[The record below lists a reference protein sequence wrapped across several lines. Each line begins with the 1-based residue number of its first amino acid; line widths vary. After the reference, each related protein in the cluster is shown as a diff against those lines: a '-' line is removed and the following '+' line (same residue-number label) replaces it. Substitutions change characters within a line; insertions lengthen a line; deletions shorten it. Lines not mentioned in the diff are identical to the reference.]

1 MSKPRHADKDSAPT
15 SSGPKQIHHLSNYI
29 FLFLLAVFLIAVY
42 TFLLQKSYSTST
54 LEANVDQNITCS
66 DAIHKLVSNTF
77 TRDDFTDI
85 NTVDNM
91 SSERYQT
98 LQTTLNQIR
107 SLNSTRYLYTAKR
120 NSEGKLIY
128 LVDGPDLD
136 TSDFAYPGTYIE
148 DEMIPY
154 INSALSGKT
163 IYSQEIIDTTWGHIF
178 TACYPVKATDGS
190 NEIIGALCI
199 EMDMESAYT
208 FLSKSSRN
216 SLQIAIAAAIVA
228 LLLLV
233 CVYHILQNQRAKD
246 REQQMLLRKSA
257 AAAEAANKAKSA
269 FLFNMSHDI
278 RTPMNAIVGLTAIAG
293 ANIES
298 QDRVIECLSKIT
310 ESSRHLLGLINEVL
324 DMARIESGKMT
335 LAQEDFNLSELVD
348 NLITLTKPVLDEH
361 KHNFDIHINHIE
373 HEAVCGDS
381 LRIQQVFVNL
391 MSNAIKYT
399 PDGGNITFSIEEK
412 PNGFSELG
420 CYEFT
425 IEDNGI
431 GMSPEFQK
439 IMFDPFS
446 RADDHRTTRVQGT
459 GLGMAIS
466 RNIVNLMNGNIK
478 VESTLHKG
486 TKITVTIYLEL
497 QEKEKEQDRNLM
509 NLPVLVVDDDK
520 TCCESTVATLKEI
533 GITGEWVLSGREAV
547 ERCYAHHELK
557 NDYFA
562 VILDWKMP
570 DMDGIETARQIR
582 KRIGKEITIIVLTSY
597 EFSEIEEEAKAAGV
611 DAFIAKPLFRSRLTA
626 TLRQFTSGRKEKTA
640 RNYLDELS
648 EADYTGKR
656 ILLVEDNELNREIAV
671 EILQMTGAEVETAE
685 NGKIAVE
692 KVEASPKGLY
702 DLIFMDIQM
711 PVMNGYEATAAIRSL
726 PGEQGKLPIVAM
738 TANAFAE
745 DVQLAKNT
753 GMNGHIAKPLDMNKL
768 NDVLENWL

>member
-85 NTVDNM
+85 NTVDDM
-91 SSERYQT
+91 SSEQYQT

-128 LVDGPDLD
+128 LVDGLDLD

-278 RTPMNAIVGLTAIAG
+278 RTPMNAIIGYAELSRNHLHEPDKLSEYLS
-293 ANIES
+293 NIRTCG
-298 QDRVIECLSKIT
+298 QKMLSI
-310 ESSRHLLGLINEVL
+310 INNILEI
-324 DMARIESGKMT
+324 ARIENNQIVLEESICNIEESFDSCIVMFNT
-335 LAQEDFNLSELVD
+335 AVQEKHQTITVHKQVANPYVYIDSSHLSE
-348 NLITLTKPVLDEH
+348 IVL
-361 KHNFDIHINHIE
+361 NVI
-373 HEAVCGDS
+373 
-381 LRIQQVFVNL
+381 
-391 MSNAIKYT
+391 SNAIKYT
-399 PDGGNITFSIEEK
+399 GQNGKIDCCLTQKPHEDADWCYMEISIA
-412 PNGFSELG
+412 
-420 CYEFT
+420 
-425 IEDNGI
+425 DNGI
-431 GMSPEFQK
+431 GMSEEFQAH
-439 IMFDPFS
+439 IFESFS
-446 RADDHRTTRVQGT
+446 RERSSTISGIEGT
-459 GLGMAIS
+459 GLGMG
-466 RNIVNLMNGNIK
+466 IVKNLVDLMHGTIEIQSSPGK
-478 VESTLHKG
+478 GSTF
-486 TKITVTIYLEL
+486 TICIPC
-497 QEKEKEQDRNLM
+497 R
-509 NLPVLVVDDDK
+509 
-520 TCCESTVATLKEI
+520 
-533 GITGEWVLSGREAV
+533 
-547 ERCYAHHELK
+547 
-557 NDYFA
+557 
-562 VILDWKMP
+562 
-570 DMDGIETARQIR
+570 TAR
-582 KRIGKEITIIVLTSY
+582 K
-597 EFSEIEEEAKAAGV
+597 EEAEPRKSSS
-611 DAFIAKPLFRSRLTA
+611 DRPQK
-626 TLRQFTSGRKEKTA
+626 TLA
-640 RNYLDELS
+640 
-648 EADYTGKR
+648 GKR
-656 ILLVEDNELNREIAV
+656 ILLAEDNDLNAEIAIELLTEEGLLV
-671 EILQMTGAEVETAE
+671 DRVS
-685 NGKIAVE
+685 NGVACVE
-692 KVEASPKGLY
+692 KLEKAAPDFY
-702 DLIFMDIQM
+702 DLILMDIQM
-711 PVMNGYEATAAIRSL
+711 PVMNGYDATRKIRQLEDPFRSSI
-726 PGEQGKLPIVAM
+726 PIIAM

-745 DVQLAKNT
+745 DRQKALFV
-753 GMNGHIAKPLDMNKL
+753 GMNDHVAKPVDMNVL
-768 NDVLENWL
+768 IPVLEKHIRTKKEN

>member
-128 LVDGPDLD
+128 LVDGLDLD

-278 RTPMNAIVGLTAIAG
+278 RTPMNAIIGYAELSRNHLHEPDKLSEYLS
-293 ANIES
+293 NIRTCG
-298 QDRVIECLSKIT
+298 QKMLSIIDNIL
-310 ESSRHLLGLINEVL
+310 EI
-324 DMARIESGKMT
+324 ARIENNQIVLEESICNIEESFDSCIVMFNT
-335 LAQEDFNLSELVD
+335 AVQEKHQTITVHKQVANPYVYIDSSHLSE
-348 NLITLTKPVLDEH
+348 IVL
-361 KHNFDIHINHIE
+361 NVI
-373 HEAVCGDS
+373 
-381 LRIQQVFVNL
+381 
-391 MSNAIKYT
+391 SNAIKYT
-399 PDGGNITFSIEEK
+399 GQNGKIDCCLTQKPHEDADWCYMEISIA
-412 PNGFSELG
+412 
-420 CYEFT
+420 
-425 IEDNGI
+425 DNGI
-431 GMSPEFQK
+431 GMSEEFQAH
-439 IMFDPFS
+439 IFESFS
-446 RADDHRTTRVQGT
+446 RERSSTISGIEGT
-459 GLGMAIS
+459 GLGMG
-466 RNIVNLMNGNIK
+466 IVKNLVDLMHGTIEIQSSPGK
-478 VESTLHKG
+478 GSTF
-486 TKITVTIYLEL
+486 TICIPC
-497 QEKEKEQDRNLM
+497 R
-509 NLPVLVVDDDK
+509 
-520 TCCESTVATLKEI
+520 
-533 GITGEWVLSGREAV
+533 
-547 ERCYAHHELK
+547 
-557 NDYFA
+557 
-562 VILDWKMP
+562 
-570 DMDGIETARQIR
+570 TAR
-582 KRIGKEITIIVLTSY
+582 K
-597 EFSEIEEEAKAAGV
+597 EEAE
-611 DAFIAKPLFRSRLTA
+611 P
-626 TLRQFTSGRKEKTA
+626 RKSSSDRPQKTFA
-640 RNYLDELS
+640 
-648 EADYTGKR
+648 GKR
-656 ILLVEDNELNREIAV
+656 ILLAEDNDLNAEIAIELLSEEGLLV
-671 EILQMTGAEVETAE
+671 DRVS
-685 NGKIAVE
+685 NGVACVE
-692 KVEASPKGLY
+692 KLEKAAPDFY
-702 DLIFMDIQM
+702 DLILMDIQM
-711 PVMNGYEATAAIRSL
+711 PVMNGYDATRKIRQLEDPFRSSI
-726 PGEQGKLPIVAM
+726 PIIAM

-745 DVQLAKNT
+745 DRQKALFV
-753 GMNGHIAKPLDMNKL
+753 GMNDHVAKPVDMNVL
-768 NDVLENWL
+768 IPVLEKHIRTKKEN

>member
-128 LVDGPDLD
+128 LVDGLDLD

-278 RTPMNAIVGLTAIAG
+278 RTPMNAIIGYAELSRNHLHEPDKLSEYLS
-293 ANIES
+293 NIRTCG
-298 QDRVIECLSKIT
+298 QKMLSIIDNIL
-310 ESSRHLLGLINEVL
+310 EI
-324 DMARIESGKMT
+324 ARIENNQIVLEESICNIEESFDSCIVMFNT
-335 LAQEDFNLSELVD
+335 AVQEKHQTITVHKQVANPYVYIDSSHLSE
-348 NLITLTKPVLDEH
+348 IVL
-361 KHNFDIHINHIE
+361 NVI
-373 HEAVCGDS
+373 
-381 LRIQQVFVNL
+381 
-391 MSNAIKYT
+391 SNAIKYT
-399 PDGGNITFSIEEK
+399 GQNGKIDCCLTQKPHEDADWCYMEISIA
-412 PNGFSELG
+412 
-420 CYEFT
+420 
-425 IEDNGI
+425 DNGI
-431 GMSPEFQK
+431 GMSEEFQAH
-439 IMFDPFS
+439 IFESFS
-446 RADDHRTTRVQGT
+446 REHSSTISGIEGT
-459 GLGMAIS
+459 GLGMG
-466 RNIVNLMNGNIK
+466 IVKNLVDLMHGTIEIQSSPGK
-478 VESTLHKG
+478 GSTF
-486 TKITVTIYLEL
+486 TICIPC
-497 QEKEKEQDRNLM
+497 R
-509 NLPVLVVDDDK
+509 
-520 TCCESTVATLKEI
+520 TALKE
-533 GITGEWVLSGREAV
+533 EA
-547 ERCYAHHELK
+547 E
-557 NDYFA
+557 
-562 VILDWKMP
+562 P
-570 DMDGIETARQIR
+570 R
-582 KRIGKEITIIVLTSY
+582 KSSSDRPQK
-597 EFSEIEEEAKAAGV
+597 
-611 DAFIAKPLFRSRLTA
+611 
-626 TLRQFTSGRKEKTA
+626 TLA
-640 RNYLDELS
+640 
-648 EADYTGKR
+648 GKR
-656 ILLVEDNELNREIAV
+656 ILLAEDNDLNAEIAIELLSEEGLLV
-671 EILQMTGAEVETAE
+671 DRVS
-685 NGKIAVE
+685 NGVACVE
-692 KVEASPKGLY
+692 KLEKVAPDFY
-702 DLIFMDIQM
+702 DLILMDIQM
-711 PVMNGYEATAAIRSL
+711 PVMNGYDATRKIRQLEDPFRSSI
-726 PGEQGKLPIVAM
+726 PIIAM
-738 TANAFAE
+738 TVIAFA
-745 DVQLAKNT
+745 
-753 GMNGHIAKPLDMNKL
+753 
-768 NDVLENWL
+768 

>member
-1 MSKPRHADKDSAPT
+1 MSKPRHGDKDSAPT

-128 LVDGPDLD
+128 LVDGLDLD

-278 RTPMNAIVGLTAIAG
+278 RTPMNAIIGYAELSRNHLHEPDKLSEYLS
-293 ANIES
+293 NIRTCG
-298 QDRVIECLSKIT
+298 QKMLSIIDNIL
-310 ESSRHLLGLINEVL
+310 EI
-324 DMARIESGKMT
+324 ARIENNQIVLEESICNIEESFDSCIVMFNT
-335 LAQEDFNLSELVD
+335 AVQEKHQTITVHKQVANPYVYIDSSHLSE
-348 NLITLTKPVLDEH
+348 IVL
-361 KHNFDIHINHIE
+361 NVI
-373 HEAVCGDS
+373 
-381 LRIQQVFVNL
+381 
-391 MSNAIKYT
+391 SNAIKYT
-399 PDGGNITFSIEEK
+399 GQNGKIDCCLTQKPHKDADWCYMEISIA
-412 PNGFSELG
+412 
-420 CYEFT
+420 
-425 IEDNGI
+425 DNGI
-431 GMSPEFQK
+431 GISEEFQAH
-439 IMFDPFS
+439 IFESFS
-446 RADDHRTTRVQGT
+446 REHSSTISGIEGT
-459 GLGMAIS
+459 GLGMG
-466 RNIVNLMNGNIK
+466 IVKNLVDLMHGTIEIQSSPGK
-478 VESTLHKG
+478 GSTF
-486 TKITVTIYLEL
+486 TICI
-497 QEKEKEQDRNLM
+497 
-509 NLPVLVVDDDK
+509 P
-520 TCCESTVATLKEI
+520 CC
-533 GITGEWVLSGREAV
+533 
-547 ERCYAHHELK
+547 
-557 NDYFA
+557 
-562 VILDWKMP
+562 
-570 DMDGIETARQIR
+570 TAR
-582 KRIGKEITIIVLTSY
+582 K
-597 EFSEIEEEAKAAGV
+597 EEAEPRKSSS
-611 DAFIAKPLFRSRLTA
+611 DRPQK
-626 TLRQFTSGRKEKTA
+626 TLA
-640 RNYLDELS
+640 
-648 EADYTGKR
+648 GKR
-656 ILLVEDNELNREIAV
+656 ILLAEDNDLNAEIAIELLSEEGLLV
-671 EILQMTGAEVETAE
+671 DRVS
-685 NGKIAVE
+685 NGVACVE
-692 KVEASPKGLY
+692 KLEKAAPDFY
-702 DLIFMDIQM
+702 DLILMDIQM
-711 PVMNGYEATAAIRSL
+711 PVMNGYDATRKIRQLEDPFRSSI
-726 PGEQGKLPIVAM
+726 PIIAM

-745 DVQLAKNT
+745 DRQKALFV
-753 GMNGHIAKPLDMNKL
+753 GMNDHVAKPVDMNVL
-768 NDVLENWL
+768 IPVLEKHIRTKKEN

>member
-128 LVDGPDLD
+128 LVDGLDLD

-278 RTPMNAIVGLTAIAG
+278 RTPMNAIIGYAELSRNHLHEPDKLSEYLS
-293 ANIES
+293 NIRTCG
-298 QDRVIECLSKIT
+298 QKMLSIIDNIL
-310 ESSRHLLGLINEVL
+310 EI
-324 DMARIESGKMT
+324 ARIENNQIVLEDSICNIEDSFDSCIVMFNT
-335 LAQEDFNLSELVD
+335 AVQEKHQTITVHKQVANPYVYIDSSHLSE
-348 NLITLTKPVLDEH
+348 IVL
-361 KHNFDIHINHIE
+361 NVI
-373 HEAVCGDS
+373 
-381 LRIQQVFVNL
+381 
-391 MSNAIKYT
+391 SNAIKYT
-399 PDGGNITFSIEEK
+399 GQNGKIDCCLTQKPHEDADWCYMEISIA
-412 PNGFSELG
+412 
-420 CYEFT
+420 
-425 IEDNGI
+425 DNGI
-431 GMSPEFQK
+431 GMSEEFQAH
-439 IMFDPFS
+439 IFESFS
-446 RADDHRTTRVQGT
+446 REHSSTISGIEGT
-459 GLGMAIS
+459 GLGMG
-466 RNIVNLMNGNIK
+466 IVKNLVDLMHGTIEIQSSPGK
-478 VESTLHKG
+478 GSTF
-486 TKITVTIYLEL
+486 TICIPC
-497 QEKEKEQDRNLM
+497 R
-509 NLPVLVVDDDK
+509 
-520 TCCESTVATLKEI
+520 TALKE
-533 GITGEWVLSGREAV
+533 EA
-547 ERCYAHHELK
+547 E
-557 NDYFA
+557 
-562 VILDWKMP
+562 P
-570 DMDGIETARQIR
+570 R
-582 KRIGKEITIIVLTSY
+582 KSSSDRPQK
-597 EFSEIEEEAKAAGV
+597 
-611 DAFIAKPLFRSRLTA
+611 
-626 TLRQFTSGRKEKTA
+626 TLA
-640 RNYLDELS
+640 
-648 EADYTGKR
+648 GKR
-656 ILLVEDNELNREIAV
+656 ILLAEDNDLNAEIAIELLSEEGLLV
-671 EILQMTGAEVETAE
+671 DRVS
-685 NGKIAVE
+685 NGVACVE
-692 KVEASPKGLY
+692 KLEKVAPDFY
-702 DLIFMDIQM
+702 DLILMDIQM
-711 PVMNGYEATAAIRSL
+711 PVMNGYDATRKIRQLEDPFRSSI
-726 PGEQGKLPIVAM
+726 PIIAM

-745 DVQLAKNT
+745 DRQKALFV
-753 GMNGHIAKPLDMNKL
+753 GMNDHVAKPVDMNVL
-768 NDVLENWL
+768 IPVLEKHIRTKKEN

>member
-85 NTVDNM
+85 NTVDDM
-91 SSERYQT
+91 SSEQYQT

-128 LVDGPDLD
+128 LVDGLDLD

-163 IYSQEIIDTTWGHIF
+163 IYSQETIDTTWGHIF

-278 RTPMNAIVGLTAIAG
+278 RTPMNAIIGYAELSRNHLHEPDKLSEYLSDIRTCGQKMLSIID
-293 ANIES
+293 NILE
-298 QDRVIECLSKIT
+298 I
-310 ESSRHLLGLINEVL
+310 
-324 DMARIESGKMT
+324 ARIENNQIVLEESICNIEESFDSCIVMFNT
-335 LAQEDFNLSELVD
+335 AVQEKHQTITVHKQVANPYVYIDSSHLSE
-348 NLITLTKPVLDEH
+348 IVL
-361 KHNFDIHINHIE
+361 NVI
-373 HEAVCGDS
+373 
-381 LRIQQVFVNL
+381 
-391 MSNAIKYT
+391 SNAIKYT
-399 PDGGNITFSIEEK
+399 GQNGKIDCCLTQKPHEDADWCYMEISIA
-412 PNGFSELG
+412 
-420 CYEFT
+420 
-425 IEDNGI
+425 DNGI
-431 GMSPEFQK
+431 GMSEEFQAH
-439 IMFDPFS
+439 IFESFS
-446 RADDHRTTRVQGT
+446 REHSSTISGIEGT
-459 GLGMAIS
+459 GLGMG
-466 RNIVNLMNGNIK
+466 IVKNLVDLMHGMIEIQSSPGK
-478 VESTLHKG
+478 GSTF
-486 TKITVTIYLEL
+486 TICIPC
-497 QEKEKEQDRNLM
+497 R
-509 NLPVLVVDDDK
+509 
-520 TCCESTVATLKEI
+520 
-533 GITGEWVLSGREAV
+533 
-547 ERCYAHHELK
+547 
-557 NDYFA
+557 
-562 VILDWKMP
+562 
-570 DMDGIETARQIR
+570 TAR
-582 KRIGKEITIIVLTSY
+582 K
-597 EFSEIEEEAKAAGV
+597 EEAEPRKSSS
-611 DAFIAKPLFRSRLTA
+611 DRPQK
-626 TLRQFTSGRKEKTA
+626 TLA
-640 RNYLDELS
+640 
-648 EADYTGKR
+648 GKR
-656 ILLVEDNELNREIAV
+656 ILLAEDNDLNAEIAIELLSEEGLLV
-671 EILQMTGAEVETAE
+671 DRVS
-685 NGKIAVE
+685 NGVACVE
-692 KVEASPKGLY
+692 KLEKAAPDFY
-702 DLIFMDIQM
+702 DLILMDIQM
-711 PVMNGYEATAAIRSL
+711 PVMNGYDATRKIRQLEDPFRSSI
-726 PGEQGKLPIVAM
+726 PIIAM

-745 DVQLAKNT
+745 DRQKALFV
-753 GMNGHIAKPLDMNKL
+753 GMNDHVAKPVDMNVL
-768 NDVLENWL
+768 IPVLEKHIRTKKEN

>member
-29 FLFLLAVFLIAVY
+29 FLFLLTVFLIAVY

-128 LVDGPDLD
+128 LVDGLDLD

-278 RTPMNAIVGLTAIAG
+278 RTPMNAIIGYAELSRNHLHEPDKLSEYLS
-293 ANIES
+293 NIRTCG
-298 QDRVIECLSKIT
+298 QKMLSI
-310 ESSRHLLGLINEVL
+310 INNILEI
-324 DMARIESGKMT
+324 ARIENNQIVLEESICNIEESFDSCIVMFNT
-335 LAQEDFNLSELVD
+335 AVQEKHQTITVHKQVANPYVYIDSSHLSE
-348 NLITLTKPVLDEH
+348 IVL
-361 KHNFDIHINHIE
+361 NVI
-373 HEAVCGDS
+373 
-381 LRIQQVFVNL
+381 
-391 MSNAIKYT
+391 SNAIKYT
-399 PDGGNITFSIEEK
+399 GQNGKIDCCLTQKPHEDADWCYMEISIA
-412 PNGFSELG
+412 
-420 CYEFT
+420 
-425 IEDNGI
+425 DNGI
-431 GMSPEFQK
+431 GMSEEFQAH
-439 IMFDPFS
+439 IFESFS
-446 RADDHRTTRVQGT
+446 REHSSTISGIEGT
-459 GLGMAIS
+459 GLGMG
-466 RNIVNLMNGNIK
+466 IVKNLVDLMHGMIEIQSSPGK
-478 VESTLHKG
+478 GSTF
-486 TKITVTIYLEL
+486 TICIPC
-497 QEKEKEQDRNLM
+497 R
-509 NLPVLVVDDDK
+509 
-520 TCCESTVATLKEI
+520 TALKE
-533 GITGEWVLSGREAV
+533 EA
-547 ERCYAHHELK
+547 E
-557 NDYFA
+557 
-562 VILDWKMP
+562 P
-570 DMDGIETARQIR
+570 R
-582 KRIGKEITIIVLTSY
+582 KSSSDRPQK
-597 EFSEIEEEAKAAGV
+597 
-611 DAFIAKPLFRSRLTA
+611 
-626 TLRQFTSGRKEKTA
+626 TLA
-640 RNYLDELS
+640 
-648 EADYTGKR
+648 GKR
-656 ILLVEDNELNREIAV
+656 ILLAEDNDLNAEIAIELLSEEGLLV
-671 EILQMTGAEVETAE
+671 DRVS
-685 NGKIAVE
+685 NGVACVE
-692 KVEASPKGLY
+692 KLEKAAPDFY
-702 DLIFMDIQM
+702 DLILMDIQM
-711 PVMNGYEATAAIRSL
+711 PVMNGYDATRKIRQLEDPFRSSI
-726 PGEQGKLPIVAM
+726 PIIAM

-745 DVQLAKNT
+745 DRQKALFV
-753 GMNGHIAKPLDMNKL
+753 GMNDHVAKPVDMNVL
-768 NDVLENWL
+768 IPVLEKHIRTKKEN

>member
-1 MSKPRHADKDSAPT
+1 MSKLKHADKDSAPT

-85 NTVDNM
+85 NTVDDM

-128 LVDGPDLD
+128 LVDGLDLD

-278 RTPMNAIVGLTAIAG
+278 RTPMNAIIGYAELSRNHLHEPDKLSEYLS
-293 ANIES
+293 NIRTCG
-298 QDRVIECLSKIT
+298 QKMLSI
-310 ESSRHLLGLINEVL
+310 INNILEI
-324 DMARIESGKMT
+324 ARIENNQIVLEESICNIEESFDSCIVMFNT
-335 LAQEDFNLSELVD
+335 AVQEKHQTITVHKQVANPYVYIDSSHLSE
-348 NLITLTKPVLDEH
+348 IVL
-361 KHNFDIHINHIE
+361 NVI
-373 HEAVCGDS
+373 
-381 LRIQQVFVNL
+381 
-391 MSNAIKYT
+391 SNAIKYT
-399 PDGGNITFSIEEK
+399 GQNGKIDCCLTQKPHEDADWCYMKISIA
-412 PNGFSELG
+412 
-420 CYEFT
+420 
-425 IEDNGI
+425 DNGI
-431 GMSPEFQK
+431 GMSEEFQTH
-439 IMFDPFS
+439 IFESFS
-446 RADDHRTTRVQGT
+446 REHSSTISGIEGT
-459 GLGMAIS
+459 GLGMG
-466 RNIVNLMNGNIK
+466 IVKNLVDLMHGTIEIQSSPGK
-478 VESTLHKG
+478 GSTF
-486 TKITVTIYLEL
+486 TICIPC
-497 QEKEKEQDRNLM
+497 R
-509 NLPVLVVDDDK
+509 
-520 TCCESTVATLKEI
+520 
-533 GITGEWVLSGREAV
+533 
-547 ERCYAHHELK
+547 
-557 NDYFA
+557 
-562 VILDWKMP
+562 
-570 DMDGIETARQIR
+570 TAR
-582 KRIGKEITIIVLTSY
+582 K
-597 EFSEIEEEAKAAGV
+597 EEAEPRKSSS
-611 DAFIAKPLFRSRLTA
+611 DRPQK
-626 TLRQFTSGRKEKTA
+626 TLA
-640 RNYLDELS
+640 
-648 EADYTGKR
+648 GKR
-656 ILLVEDNELNREIAV
+656 ILLAEDNDLNAEIAIELLSEEGLLV
-671 EILQMTGAEVETAE
+671 DRVS
-685 NGKIAVE
+685 NGVACVE
-692 KVEASPKGLY
+692 KLEKAAPDFY
-702 DLIFMDIQM
+702 DLILMDIQM
-711 PVMNGYEATAAIRSL
+711 PVMNGYDATRKIRQLDDPFRSSI
-726 PGEQGKLPIVAM
+726 PIIAM

-745 DVQLAKNT
+745 DRQKALFV
-753 GMNGHIAKPLDMNKL
+753 GMNDHVAKPVDMNVL
-768 NDVLENWL
+768 IPVLEKHIRTKKEN

>member
-85 NTVDNM
+85 NTVDDM

-128 LVDGPDLD
+128 LVDGLDLD

-216 SLQIAIAAAIVA
+216 SLQIAIAAAIIA

-278 RTPMNAIVGLTAIAG
+278 RTPMNAIIGYAELSRNHLHEPDKLSEYLS
-293 ANIES
+293 NIRTCG
-298 QDRVIECLSKIT
+298 QKMLSIIDNIL
-310 ESSRHLLGLINEVL
+310 EI
-324 DMARIESGKMT
+324 ARIENNQIVLEESICNIEESFDSCIVMFNT
-335 LAQEDFNLSELVD
+335 AVQEKHQTITVHKQVANPYVYIDSSHLSE
-348 NLITLTKPVLDEH
+348 IVL
-361 KHNFDIHINHIE
+361 NVI
-373 HEAVCGDS
+373 
-381 LRIQQVFVNL
+381 
-391 MSNAIKYT
+391 SNAIKYT
-399 PDGGNITFSIEEK
+399 GQNGKIDCCLTQKPHEDADWCYMEISIA
-412 PNGFSELG
+412 
-420 CYEFT
+420 
-425 IEDNGI
+425 DNGI
-431 GMSPEFQK
+431 GMSEEFQAH
-439 IMFDPFS
+439 IFESFS
-446 RADDHRTTRVQGT
+446 REHSSTISGIEGT
-459 GLGMAIS
+459 GLGMG
-466 RNIVNLMNGNIK
+466 IVKNLVDLMHGTIEIQSSPGK
-478 VESTLHKG
+478 GSTF
-486 TKITVTIYLEL
+486 TICIPC
-497 QEKEKEQDRNLM
+497 R
-509 NLPVLVVDDDK
+509 
-520 TCCESTVATLKEI
+520 TALKE
-533 GITGEWVLSGREAV
+533 EA
-547 ERCYAHHELK
+547 E
-557 NDYFA
+557 
-562 VILDWKMP
+562 P
-570 DMDGIETARQIR
+570 R
-582 KRIGKEITIIVLTSY
+582 KSSSDRPQK
-597 EFSEIEEEAKAAGV
+597 
-611 DAFIAKPLFRSRLTA
+611 
-626 TLRQFTSGRKEKTA
+626 TLA
-640 RNYLDELS
+640 
-648 EADYTGKR
+648 GKR
-656 ILLVEDNELNREIAV
+656 ILLAEDNDLNAEIAIELLSEEGLLV
-671 EILQMTGAEVETAE
+671 DRVS
-685 NGKIAVE
+685 NGVACVE
-692 KVEASPKGLY
+692 KLEKVAPDFY
-702 DLIFMDIQM
+702 DLILMDIQM
-711 PVMNGYEATAAIRSL
+711 PVMNGYDATRKIRQLEDPFRSSI
-726 PGEQGKLPIVAM
+726 PIIAM

-745 DVQLAKNT
+745 DRQKALFV
-753 GMNGHIAKPLDMNKL
+753 GMNDHVAKPVDMNVL
-768 NDVLENWL
+768 IPVLEKHIRTKKEN

>member
-128 LVDGPDLD
+128 LVDGLDLD

-269 FLFNMSHDI
+269 FLFNMSHNI
-278 RTPMNAIVGLTAIAG
+278 RTPMNAIIGYAELSRNHLHEPDKLSEYLS
-293 ANIES
+293 NIRTCG
-298 QDRVIECLSKIT
+298 QKMLSIIDNIL
-310 ESSRHLLGLINEVL
+310 EI
-324 DMARIESGKMT
+324 ARIENNQIVLEESICNIEESFNSCIVMFNT
-335 LAQEDFNLSELVD
+335 AVQEKHQTITVHKQVANPYVYIDSSHLSE
-348 NLITLTKPVLDEH
+348 IVL
-361 KHNFDIHINHIE
+361 NVI
-373 HEAVCGDS
+373 
-381 LRIQQVFVNL
+381 
-391 MSNAIKYT
+391 SNAIKYT
-399 PDGGNITFSIEEK
+399 GQNGKIDCCLTQKPHEDADWCYMEISIA
-412 PNGFSELG
+412 
-420 CYEFT
+420 
-425 IEDNGI
+425 DNGI
-431 GMSPEFQK
+431 GMSEEFQAH
-439 IMFDPFS
+439 IFESFS
-446 RADDHRTTRVQGT
+446 REHSSTISGIEGT
-459 GLGMAIS
+459 GLGMG
-466 RNIVNLMNGNIK
+466 IVKNLVDLMHGMIEIQSSPGK
-478 VESTLHKG
+478 GSTF
-486 TKITVTIYLEL
+486 TICIPC
-497 QEKEKEQDRNLM
+497 R
-509 NLPVLVVDDDK
+509 
-520 TCCESTVATLKEI
+520 
-533 GITGEWVLSGREAV
+533 
-547 ERCYAHHELK
+547 
-557 NDYFA
+557 
-562 VILDWKMP
+562 
-570 DMDGIETARQIR
+570 TAR
-582 KRIGKEITIIVLTSY
+582 K
-597 EFSEIEEEAKAAGV
+597 EEAEPRKSSS
-611 DAFIAKPLFRSRLTA
+611 DRPQK
-626 TLRQFTSGRKEKTA
+626 TLA
-640 RNYLDELS
+640 
-648 EADYTGKR
+648 GKR
-656 ILLVEDNELNREIAV
+656 ILLAEDNDLNAEIAIELLSEEGLLV
-671 EILQMTGAEVETAE
+671 DRVS
-685 NGKIAVE
+685 NGVACVE
-692 KVEASPKGLY
+692 KLENAAPDFY
-702 DLIFMDIQM
+702 DLILMDIQM
-711 PVMNGYEATAAIRSL
+711 PVMNGYDATRKIRQLEDPFRSSI
-726 PGEQGKLPIVAM
+726 PIIAM

-745 DVQLAKNT
+745 DRQKALFV
-753 GMNGHIAKPLDMNKL
+753 GMNDHVAKPVDMNVL
-768 NDVLENWL
+768 IPVLEKHIRTKKEN

>member
-128 LVDGPDLD
+128 LVDGLDLD

-278 RTPMNAIVGLTAIAG
+278 RTPMNAIIGYAELSRNHLHEPDKLSEYLSDIRTCGQKMLSIID
-293 ANIES
+293 NILE
-298 QDRVIECLSKIT
+298 I
-310 ESSRHLLGLINEVL
+310 
-324 DMARIESGKMT
+324 ARIENNQIVLEESICNIEESFDSCIVMFNT
-335 LAQEDFNLSELVD
+335 AVQEKHQTITVHKQVANPYVYIDSSHLSE
-348 NLITLTKPVLDEH
+348 IVL
-361 KHNFDIHINHIE
+361 NVI
-373 HEAVCGDS
+373 
-381 LRIQQVFVNL
+381 
-391 MSNAIKYT
+391 SNAIKYT
-399 PDGGNITFSIEEK
+399 GQNGKIDCCLTQKPHEDADWCYMEISIA
-412 PNGFSELG
+412 
-420 CYEFT
+420 
-425 IEDNGI
+425 DNGI
-431 GMSPEFQK
+431 GMSEEFQAH
-439 IMFDPFS
+439 IFESFS
-446 RADDHRTTRVQGT
+446 REHSSTISGIEGT
-459 GLGMAIS
+459 GLGMG
-466 RNIVNLMNGNIK
+466 IVKNLVDLMHGMIEIQSSPGK
-478 VESTLHKG
+478 GSTF
-486 TKITVTIYLEL
+486 TICIPC
-497 QEKEKEQDRNLM
+497 R
-509 NLPVLVVDDDK
+509 
-520 TCCESTVATLKEI
+520 
-533 GITGEWVLSGREAV
+533 
-547 ERCYAHHELK
+547 
-557 NDYFA
+557 
-562 VILDWKMP
+562 
-570 DMDGIETARQIR
+570 TAR
-582 KRIGKEITIIVLTSY
+582 K
-597 EFSEIEEEAKAAGV
+597 EEAEPRKSSS
-611 DAFIAKPLFRSRLTA
+611 DHPQK
-626 TLRQFTSGRKEKTA
+626 TLA
-640 RNYLDELS
+640 
-648 EADYTGKR
+648 GKR
-656 ILLVEDNELNREIAV
+656 ILLGEDNDLNAEIAIELLSEEGLLV
-671 EILQMTGAEVETAE
+671 DRVS
-685 NGKIAVE
+685 NGVACVE
-692 KVEASPKGLY
+692 KLEKAAPDFY
-702 DLIFMDIQM
+702 DLILMDIQM
-711 PVMNGYEATAAIRSL
+711 PVMNGYDATRKIRQLEDPFRSSI
-726 PGEQGKLPIVAM
+726 PIIAM

-745 DVQLAKNT
+745 DRQKALFV
-753 GMNGHIAKPLDMNKL
+753 GMNDHVAKPVDMNVL
-768 NDVLENWL
+768 IPVLEKHIRTKKEN

>member
-128 LVDGPDLD
+128 LVDGLDLD

-216 SLQIAIAAAIVA
+216 SLQIASAAAIVA

-278 RTPMNAIVGLTAIAG
+278 RTPMNAIIGYAELSRNHLHEPDKLSEYLS
-293 ANIES
+293 NIRTCG
-298 QDRVIECLSKIT
+298 QKMLSIIDNIL
-310 ESSRHLLGLINEVL
+310 EI
-324 DMARIESGKMT
+324 ARIENNQIVLEESICNIEESFDSCIVMFNT
-335 LAQEDFNLSELVD
+335 AVQEKHQTITVHKQVANPYVYIDSSHLSE
-348 NLITLTKPVLDEH
+348 IVL
-361 KHNFDIHINHIE
+361 NVI
-373 HEAVCGDS
+373 
-381 LRIQQVFVNL
+381 
-391 MSNAIKYT
+391 SNAIKYT
-399 PDGGNITFSIEEK
+399 GQNGKIDCCLTQKPHEDADWCYMEISIA
-412 PNGFSELG
+412 
-420 CYEFT
+420 
-425 IEDNGI
+425 DNGI
-431 GMSPEFQK
+431 GMSEEFQAH
-439 IMFDPFS
+439 IFESFS
-446 RADDHRTTRVQGT
+446 REHSSTISGIEGT
-459 GLGMAIS
+459 GLGMG
-466 RNIVNLMNGNIK
+466 IVKNLVDLMHGTIEIQSSPGK
-478 VESTLHKG
+478 GSTF
-486 TKITVTIYLEL
+486 TICIPC
-497 QEKEKEQDRNLM
+497 R
-509 NLPVLVVDDDK
+509 
-520 TCCESTVATLKEI
+520 TALKE
-533 GITGEWVLSGREAV
+533 EA
-547 ERCYAHHELK
+547 E
-557 NDYFA
+557 
-562 VILDWKMP
+562 P
-570 DMDGIETARQIR
+570 R
-582 KRIGKEITIIVLTSY
+582 KSSSDRPQK
-597 EFSEIEEEAKAAGV
+597 
-611 DAFIAKPLFRSRLTA
+611 
-626 TLRQFTSGRKEKTA
+626 TLA
-640 RNYLDELS
+640 
-648 EADYTGKR
+648 GKR
-656 ILLVEDNELNREIAV
+656 ILLAEDNDLNAEIAIELLSEEGLLV
-671 EILQMTGAEVETAE
+671 DRVS
-685 NGKIAVE
+685 NGVACVE
-692 KVEASPKGLY
+692 KLEKVAPDFY
-702 DLIFMDIQM
+702 DLILMDIQM
-711 PVMNGYEATAAIRSL
+711 PVMNGYDATRKIRQLEDPFRSSI
-726 PGEQGKLPIVAM
+726 PIIAM

-745 DVQLAKNT
+745 DRQKALFV
-753 GMNGHIAKPLDMNKL
+753 GMNDHVAKPVDMNVL
-768 NDVLENWL
+768 IPVLEKHIRTKKEN

>member
-29 FLFLLAVFLIAVY
+29 FLFLLTVFLIAVY

-128 LVDGPDLD
+128 LVDGLDLD

-278 RTPMNAIVGLTAIAG
+278 RTPMNAIIGYAELSRNHLHEPDKLSEYLSDIRTCGQKMLSIID
-293 ANIES
+293 NILE
-298 QDRVIECLSKIT
+298 I
-310 ESSRHLLGLINEVL
+310 
-324 DMARIESGKMT
+324 ARIENNQIVLEESICNIEESFDSCIVMFNT
-335 LAQEDFNLSELVD
+335 AVQEKHQTITVHKQVANPYVYIDSSHLSE
-348 NLITLTKPVLDEH
+348 IVL
-361 KHNFDIHINHIE
+361 NVI
-373 HEAVCGDS
+373 
-381 LRIQQVFVNL
+381 
-391 MSNAIKYT
+391 SNAIKYT
-399 PDGGNITFSIEEK
+399 GQNGKIDCCLTQKPHEDADWCYMEISIA
-412 PNGFSELG
+412 
-420 CYEFT
+420 
-425 IEDNGI
+425 DNGI
-431 GMSPEFQK
+431 GMSEEFQAH
-439 IMFDPFS
+439 IFESFS
-446 RADDHRTTRVQGT
+446 REHSSTISGIEGT
-459 GLGMAIS
+459 GLGMG
-466 RNIVNLMNGNIK
+466 IVKNLVDLMHGMIEIQSSPGK
-478 VESTLHKG
+478 GSTF
-486 TKITVTIYLEL
+486 TICIPC
-497 QEKEKEQDRNLM
+497 R
-509 NLPVLVVDDDK
+509 
-520 TCCESTVATLKEI
+520 
-533 GITGEWVLSGREAV
+533 
-547 ERCYAHHELK
+547 
-557 NDYFA
+557 
-562 VILDWKMP
+562 
-570 DMDGIETARQIR
+570 TAR
-582 KRIGKEITIIVLTSY
+582 K
-597 EFSEIEEEAKAAGV
+597 EEAEPRKSSS
-611 DAFIAKPLFRSRLTA
+611 DRPQK
-626 TLRQFTSGRKEKTA
+626 TLA
-640 RNYLDELS
+640 
-648 EADYTGKR
+648 GKR
-656 ILLVEDNELNREIAV
+656 ILLAEDNDLNAEIAIELLSEEGLLV
-671 EILQMTGAEVETAE
+671 DRVS
-685 NGKIAVE
+685 NGVACVE
-692 KVEASPKGLY
+692 KLEKAAPDFY
-702 DLIFMDIQM
+702 DLILMDIQM
-711 PVMNGYEATAAIRSL
+711 PVMNGYDATRKIRQLEDPFRSSI
-726 PGEQGKLPIVAM
+726 PIIAM

-745 DVQLAKNT
+745 DRQKALFV
-753 GMNGHIAKPLDMNKL
+753 GMNDHVAKPVDMNVL
-768 NDVLENWL
+768 IPVLEKHIRTKKEN

>member
-54 LEANVDQNITCS
+54 LKANVDQNITCS

-128 LVDGPDLD
+128 LVDGLDLD

-278 RTPMNAIVGLTAIAG
+278 RTPMNAIIGYAELSRNHLHEPDKLSEYLS
-293 ANIES
+293 NIRTCG
-298 QDRVIECLSKIT
+298 QKMLSIIDNIL
-310 ESSRHLLGLINEVL
+310 EI
-324 DMARIESGKMT
+324 ARIENNQIVLEESICNIEESFDSCIVMFNT
-335 LAQEDFNLSELVD
+335 AVQEKHQTITVHKQVANPYVYIDSSHLSE
-348 NLITLTKPVLDEH
+348 IVL
-361 KHNFDIHINHIE
+361 NVI
-373 HEAVCGDS
+373 
-381 LRIQQVFVNL
+381 
-391 MSNAIKYT
+391 SNAIKYT
-399 PDGGNITFSIEEK
+399 GQNGKIDCCLTQKPHEDADWCYMEISIA
-412 PNGFSELG
+412 
-420 CYEFT
+420 
-425 IEDNGI
+425 DNGI
-431 GMSPEFQK
+431 GMSEEFQAH
-439 IMFDPFS
+439 IFESFS
-446 RADDHRTTRVQGT
+446 REHSSTISGIEGT
-459 GLGMAIS
+459 GLGMG
-466 RNIVNLMNGNIK
+466 IVKNLVDLMHGTIEIQSSPGK
-478 VESTLHKG
+478 GSTF
-486 TKITVTIYLEL
+486 TICIPC
-497 QEKEKEQDRNLM
+497 R
-509 NLPVLVVDDDK
+509 
-520 TCCESTVATLKEI
+520 TALKE
-533 GITGEWVLSGREAV
+533 EA
-547 ERCYAHHELK
+547 E
-557 NDYFA
+557 
-562 VILDWKMP
+562 P
-570 DMDGIETARQIR
+570 R
-582 KRIGKEITIIVLTSY
+582 KSSSDRPQK
-597 EFSEIEEEAKAAGV
+597 
-611 DAFIAKPLFRSRLTA
+611 
-626 TLRQFTSGRKEKTA
+626 TLA
-640 RNYLDELS
+640 
-648 EADYTGKR
+648 GKR
-656 ILLVEDNELNREIAV
+656 ILLAEDNDLNAEIAIELLSEEGLLV
-671 EILQMTGAEVETAE
+671 DRVS
-685 NGKIAVE
+685 NGVACVE
-692 KVEASPKGLY
+692 KLEKVAPDFY
-702 DLIFMDIQM
+702 DLILMDIQM
-711 PVMNGYEATAAIRSL
+711 PVMNGYDATRKIRQLEDPFRSSI
-726 PGEQGKLPIVAM
+726 PIIAM

-745 DVQLAKNT
+745 DRQKALFV
-753 GMNGHIAKPLDMNKL
+753 GMNDHVAKPVDMNVL
-768 NDVLENWL
+768 IPVLEKHIRTKKEN

>member
-1 MSKPRHADKDSAPT
+1 MSKPKHADKDSAPT

-85 NTVDNM
+85 NTVDDM

-128 LVDGPDLD
+128 LVDGLDLD

-278 RTPMNAIVGLTAIAG
+278 RTPMNAIIGYAELSRNHLHEPDKLSEYLS
-293 ANIES
+293 NIRTCG
-298 QDRVIECLSKIT
+298 QKMLSIIDNIL
-310 ESSRHLLGLINEVL
+310 EI
-324 DMARIESGKMT
+324 ARIENNQIVLEESICNIEESFDSCIVMFNT
-335 LAQEDFNLSELVD
+335 AVQEKHQTITVHKQVANPYVYIDSSHLSE
-348 NLITLTKPVLDEH
+348 IVL
-361 KHNFDIHINHIE
+361 NVI
-373 HEAVCGDS
+373 
-381 LRIQQVFVNL
+381 
-391 MSNAIKYT
+391 SNAIKYT
-399 PDGGNITFSIEEK
+399 GQNGKIDCCLTQKPHEDADWCYMKISIA
-412 PNGFSELG
+412 
-420 CYEFT
+420 
-425 IEDNGI
+425 DNGI
-431 GMSPEFQK
+431 GMSEEFQTH
-439 IMFDPFS
+439 IFESFS
-446 RADDHRTTRVQGT
+446 REHSSTISGIEGT
-459 GLGMAIS
+459 GLGMG
-466 RNIVNLMNGNIK
+466 IVKNLVDLMHGTIEIQSSPGK
-478 VESTLHKG
+478 GSTF
-486 TKITVTIYLEL
+486 TICIPC
-497 QEKEKEQDRNLM
+497 R
-509 NLPVLVVDDDK
+509 
-520 TCCESTVATLKEI
+520 
-533 GITGEWVLSGREAV
+533 
-547 ERCYAHHELK
+547 
-557 NDYFA
+557 
-562 VILDWKMP
+562 
-570 DMDGIETARQIR
+570 TAR
-582 KRIGKEITIIVLTSY
+582 K
-597 EFSEIEEEAKAAGV
+597 EEAEPRKSSS
-611 DAFIAKPLFRSRLTA
+611 DRPQK
-626 TLRQFTSGRKEKTA
+626 TLA
-640 RNYLDELS
+640 
-648 EADYTGKR
+648 GKR
-656 ILLVEDNELNREIAV
+656 ILLAEDNDLNAEIAIELLSEEGLLV
-671 EILQMTGAEVETAE
+671 DRVS
-685 NGKIAVE
+685 NGVACVE
-692 KVEASPKGLY
+692 KLEKAAPDFY
-702 DLIFMDIQM
+702 DLILMDIQM
-711 PVMNGYEATAAIRSL
+711 PVMNGYDATRKIRQLEDPFRSSI
-726 PGEQGKLPIVAM
+726 PIIAM

-745 DVQLAKNT
+745 DRQKALFV
-753 GMNGHIAKPLDMNKL
+753 GMNDHVAKPVDMNVL
-768 NDVLENWL
+768 IPVLEKHIRTKKEN

>member
-42 TFLLQKSYSTST
+42 TFLLQKSYSTIT

-128 LVDGPDLD
+128 LVDDLDLD

-278 RTPMNAIVGLTAIAG
+278 RTPMNAIIGYAELSRNHLHEPDKLSEYLSDIRTCGQKMLSIID
-293 ANIES
+293 NILE
-298 QDRVIECLSKIT
+298 I
-310 ESSRHLLGLINEVL
+310 
-324 DMARIESGKMT
+324 ARIENNQIVLEESICNIEESFDSCIVMFNT
-335 LAQEDFNLSELVD
+335 AVQEKHQTITVHKQVANPYVYIDSSHLSE
-348 NLITLTKPVLDEH
+348 IVL
-361 KHNFDIHINHIE
+361 NVI
-373 HEAVCGDS
+373 
-381 LRIQQVFVNL
+381 
-391 MSNAIKYT
+391 SNAIKYT
-399 PDGGNITFSIEEK
+399 GQNGKIDCCLTQKPHEDADWCYMEISIA
-412 PNGFSELG
+412 
-420 CYEFT
+420 
-425 IEDNGI
+425 DNGI
-431 GMSPEFQK
+431 GMSEEFQAH
-439 IMFDPFS
+439 IFESFS
-446 RADDHRTTRVQGT
+446 REHSSTISGIEGT
-459 GLGMAIS
+459 GLGMG
-466 RNIVNLMNGNIK
+466 IVKNLVDLMHGMIEIQSSPGK
-478 VESTLHKG
+478 GSTF
-486 TKITVTIYLEL
+486 TICIPC
-497 QEKEKEQDRNLM
+497 R
-509 NLPVLVVDDDK
+509 
-520 TCCESTVATLKEI
+520 TALKE
-533 GITGEWVLSGREAV
+533 EA
-547 ERCYAHHELK
+547 E
-557 NDYFA
+557 
-562 VILDWKMP
+562 P
-570 DMDGIETARQIR
+570 R
-582 KRIGKEITIIVLTSY
+582 KSSSDRPQK
-597 EFSEIEEEAKAAGV
+597 
-611 DAFIAKPLFRSRLTA
+611 
-626 TLRQFTSGRKEKTA
+626 TLA
-640 RNYLDELS
+640 
-648 EADYTGKR
+648 GKR
-656 ILLVEDNELNREIAV
+656 ILLAEDNDLNAEIAIELLSEEGLLV
-671 EILQMTGAEVETAE
+671 DRVS
-685 NGKIAVE
+685 NGVACVE
-692 KVEASPKGLY
+692 KLEKVAPDFY
-702 DLIFMDIQM
+702 DLILMDIQM
-711 PVMNGYEATAAIRSL
+711 PVMNGYDATRKIRQLEDPFRSSI
-726 PGEQGKLPIVAM
+726 PIIAM

-745 DVQLAKNT
+745 DRQKALFV
-753 GMNGHIAKPLDMNKL
+753 GMNDHVAKPVDMNVL
-768 NDVLENWL
+768 IPVLEKHIRTKKEN

>member
-128 LVDGPDLD
+128 LVDGLDLD

-278 RTPMNAIVGLTAIAG
+278 RTPMNAIIGYAELSRNHLHEPDKLSEYLSDIRTCGQKMLSIID
-293 ANIES
+293 NILE
-298 QDRVIECLSKIT
+298 I
-310 ESSRHLLGLINEVL
+310 
-324 DMARIESGKMT
+324 ARIENNQIVLEESICNIEESFDSCIVMFNT
-335 LAQEDFNLSELVD
+335 AVQEKHQTITVHKQVANPYVYIDSSHLSE
-348 NLITLTKPVLDEH
+348 IVL
-361 KHNFDIHINHIE
+361 NVI
-373 HEAVCGDS
+373 
-381 LRIQQVFVNL
+381 
-391 MSNAIKYT
+391 SNAIKYT
-399 PDGGNITFSIEEK
+399 GQNGKIDCCLTQKPHEDADWCYMEISIA
-412 PNGFSELG
+412 
-420 CYEFT
+420 
-425 IEDNGI
+425 DNGI
-431 GMSPEFQK
+431 GMSEEFQAH
-439 IMFDPFS
+439 IFESFS
-446 RADDHRTTRVQGT
+446 REHSSTISGIEGT
-459 GLGMAIS
+459 GLGMG
-466 RNIVNLMNGNIK
+466 IVKNLVDLMHGMIEIQSSPGK
-478 VESTLHKG
+478 GSTF
-486 TKITVTIYLEL
+486 TICIPC
-497 QEKEKEQDRNLM
+497 R
-509 NLPVLVVDDDK
+509 
-520 TCCESTVATLKEI
+520 
-533 GITGEWVLSGREAV
+533 
-547 ERCYAHHELK
+547 
-557 NDYFA
+557 
-562 VILDWKMP
+562 
-570 DMDGIETARQIR
+570 TAR
-582 KRIGKEITIIVLTSY
+582 K
-597 EFSEIEEEAKAAGV
+597 EEAEPRKSSS
-611 DAFIAKPLFRSRLTA
+611 DHPQK
-626 TLRQFTSGRKEKTA
+626 TLA
-640 RNYLDELS
+640 
-648 EADYTGKR
+648 GKR
-656 ILLVEDNELNREIAV
+656 ILLAEDNDLNAEIAIELLSEEGLLV
-671 EILQMTGAEVETAE
+671 DRVS
-685 NGKIAVE
+685 NGVACVE
-692 KVEASPKGLY
+692 KLEKAAPDFY
-702 DLIFMDIQM
+702 DLILMDIQM
-711 PVMNGYEATAAIRSL
+711 PVMNGYDATRKIRQLEDPFRSSI
-726 PGEQGKLPIVAM
+726 PIIAM

-745 DVQLAKNT
+745 DRQKALFV
-753 GMNGHIAKPLDMNKL
+753 GMNDHVAKPVDMNVL
-768 NDVLENWL
+768 IPVLEKHIRTKKEN

>member
-128 LVDGPDLD
+128 LVDGLDLD

-278 RTPMNAIVGLTAIAG
+278 RTPMNAIIGYAELSRNHLHEPDKLSEYLS
-293 ANIES
+293 NIRTCG
-298 QDRVIECLSKIT
+298 QKMLSIIDNIL
-310 ESSRHLLGLINEVL
+310 EI
-324 DMARIESGKMT
+324 ARIENNQILLEESICNIEESFDSCIVMFNT
-335 LAQEDFNLSELVD
+335 AVQEKHQTITVHKQVANPYVYIDSSHLSE
-348 NLITLTKPVLDEH
+348 IVL
-361 KHNFDIHINHIE
+361 NVI
-373 HEAVCGDS
+373 
-381 LRIQQVFVNL
+381 
-391 MSNAIKYT
+391 SNAIKYT
-399 PDGGNITFSIEEK
+399 GQNGKIDCCLTQKPHEDADWCYMEISIA
-412 PNGFSELG
+412 
-420 CYEFT
+420 
-425 IEDNGI
+425 DNGI
-431 GMSPEFQK
+431 GMSEEFQAH
-439 IMFDPFS
+439 IFESFS
-446 RADDHRTTRVQGT
+446 REHSSTISGIEGT
-459 GLGMAIS
+459 GLGMG
-466 RNIVNLMNGNIK
+466 IVKNLVDLMHGTIEIQSSPGK
-478 VESTLHKG
+478 GSTF
-486 TKITVTIYLEL
+486 TICIPC
-497 QEKEKEQDRNLM
+497 R
-509 NLPVLVVDDDK
+509 
-520 TCCESTVATLKEI
+520 TALKE
-533 GITGEWVLSGREAV
+533 EA
-547 ERCYAHHELK
+547 E
-557 NDYFA
+557 
-562 VILDWKMP
+562 P
-570 DMDGIETARQIR
+570 R
-582 KRIGKEITIIVLTSY
+582 KSSSDRPQK
-597 EFSEIEEEAKAAGV
+597 
-611 DAFIAKPLFRSRLTA
+611 
-626 TLRQFTSGRKEKTA
+626 TLA
-640 RNYLDELS
+640 
-648 EADYTGKR
+648 GKR
-656 ILLVEDNELNREIAV
+656 ILLAEDNDLNAEIAIELLSEEGLLV
-671 EILQMTGAEVETAE
+671 DRVS
-685 NGKIAVE
+685 NGVACVE
-692 KVEASPKGLY
+692 KLEKVAPDFY
-702 DLIFMDIQM
+702 DLILMDIQM
-711 PVMNGYEATAAIRSL
+711 PVMNGYDATRKIRQLEDPFRSSI
-726 PGEQGKLPIVAM
+726 PIIAM

-745 DVQLAKNT
+745 DRQKALFV
-753 GMNGHIAKPLDMNKL
+753 GMNDHVAKPVDMNVL
-768 NDVLENWL
+768 IPVLEKHIRTKKEN

>member
-128 LVDGPDLD
+128 LVDGLDLD

-233 CVYHILQNQRAKD
+233 CVYHILQNQRATD

-278 RTPMNAIVGLTAIAG
+278 RTPMNAIIGYAELSRNHLHEPDKLSEYLS
-293 ANIES
+293 NIRTCG
-298 QDRVIECLSKIT
+298 QKMLSIIDNIL
-310 ESSRHLLGLINEVL
+310 EI
-324 DMARIESGKMT
+324 ARIENNQIVLEESICNIEESFDSCIVMFNT
-335 LAQEDFNLSELVD
+335 AVQEKHQTITVHKQVANPYVYIDSSHLSE
-348 NLITLTKPVLDEH
+348 IVL
-361 KHNFDIHINHIE
+361 NVI
-373 HEAVCGDS
+373 
-381 LRIQQVFVNL
+381 
-391 MSNAIKYT
+391 SNAIKYT
-399 PDGGNITFSIEEK
+399 GQNGKIDCCLTQKPHEDADWCYMEISIA
-412 PNGFSELG
+412 
-420 CYEFT
+420 
-425 IEDNGI
+425 DNGI
-431 GMSPEFQK
+431 GMSEEFQAH
-439 IMFDPFS
+439 IFESFS
-446 RADDHRTTRVQGT
+446 REHSSTISGIEGT
-459 GLGMAIS
+459 GLGMG
-466 RNIVNLMNGNIK
+466 IVKNLVDLMHGTIEIQSSPGK
-478 VESTLHKG
+478 GSTF
-486 TKITVTIYLEL
+486 TICIPC
-497 QEKEKEQDRNLM
+497 R
-509 NLPVLVVDDDK
+509 
-520 TCCESTVATLKEI
+520 TALKE
-533 GITGEWVLSGREAV
+533 EA
-547 ERCYAHHELK
+547 E
-557 NDYFA
+557 
-562 VILDWKMP
+562 P
-570 DMDGIETARQIR
+570 R
-582 KRIGKEITIIVLTSY
+582 KSSSDRPQK
-597 EFSEIEEEAKAAGV
+597 
-611 DAFIAKPLFRSRLTA
+611 
-626 TLRQFTSGRKEKTA
+626 TLA
-640 RNYLDELS
+640 
-648 EADYTGKR
+648 GKR
-656 ILLVEDNELNREIAV
+656 ILLAEDNDLNAEIAIELLSEEGLLV
-671 EILQMTGAEVETAE
+671 DRVS
-685 NGKIAVE
+685 NGVACVE
-692 KVEASPKGLY
+692 KLEKVAPDFY
-702 DLIFMDIQM
+702 DLILMDIQM
-711 PVMNGYEATAAIRSL
+711 PVMNGYDATRKIRQLEDPFRSSI
-726 PGEQGKLPIVAM
+726 PIIAM

-745 DVQLAKNT
+745 DRQKALFV
-753 GMNGHIAKPLDMNKL
+753 GMNDHVAKPVDMNVL
-768 NDVLENWL
+768 IPVLEKHIRTKKEN

>member
-29 FLFLLAVFLIAVY
+29 FLFLLTVFLIAVY

-128 LVDGPDLD
+128 LVDGLDLD

-278 RTPMNAIVGLTAIAG
+278 RTPMNAIIGYAELSRNHLHEPDKLSEYLSDIRTCGQKMLSIID
-293 ANIES
+293 NILE
-298 QDRVIECLSKIT
+298 I
-310 ESSRHLLGLINEVL
+310 
-324 DMARIESGKMT
+324 ARIENNQIVLEESICNIEESFDSCIVMFNT
-335 LAQEDFNLSELVD
+335 AVQEKHQTITVHKQVANPYVYIDSSHLSE
-348 NLITLTKPVLDEH
+348 IVL
-361 KHNFDIHINHIE
+361 NVI
-373 HEAVCGDS
+373 
-381 LRIQQVFVNL
+381 
-391 MSNAIKYT
+391 SNAIKYT
-399 PDGGNITFSIEEK
+399 GQNGKIDCCLTQKPHEDADWCYMEISIA
-412 PNGFSELG
+412 
-420 CYEFT
+420 
-425 IEDNGI
+425 DNGI
-431 GMSPEFQK
+431 GMSEEFQAH
-439 IMFDPFS
+439 IFESFS
-446 RADDHRTTRVQGT
+446 REHSSTISGIEGT
-459 GLGMAIS
+459 GLGMG
-466 RNIVNLMNGNIK
+466 IVKNLVDLMHGMI
-478 VESTLHKG
+478 EIQSSPGKG
-486 TKITVTIYLEL
+486 PTFTICIPC
-497 QEKEKEQDRNLM
+497 R
-509 NLPVLVVDDDK
+509 
-520 TCCESTVATLKEI
+520 
-533 GITGEWVLSGREAV
+533 
-547 ERCYAHHELK
+547 
-557 NDYFA
+557 
-562 VILDWKMP
+562 
-570 DMDGIETARQIR
+570 TAR
-582 KRIGKEITIIVLTSY
+582 K
-597 EFSEIEEEAKAAGV
+597 EEAEPRKSSS
-611 DAFIAKPLFRSRLTA
+611 DRPQK
-626 TLRQFTSGRKEKTA
+626 TLA
-640 RNYLDELS
+640 
-648 EADYTGKR
+648 GKR
-656 ILLVEDNELNREIAV
+656 ILLAEDNDLNAEIAIELLSEEGLLV
-671 EILQMTGAEVETAE
+671 DRVS
-685 NGKIAVE
+685 NGVACVE
-692 KVEASPKGLY
+692 KLEKAAPDFY
-702 DLIFMDIQM
+702 DLILMDIQM
-711 PVMNGYEATAAIRSL
+711 PVMNGYDATRKIRQLEDPFRSSI
-726 PGEQGKLPIVAM
+726 PIIAM

-745 DVQLAKNT
+745 DRQKALFV
-753 GMNGHIAKPLDMNKL
+753 GMNDHVAKPVDMNVL
-768 NDVLENWL
+768 IPVLEKHIRTKKEN

>member
-128 LVDGPDLD
+128 LVDGLDLD

-278 RTPMNAIVGLTAIAG
+278 RTPMNAIIGYAELSRNHLHEPDKLSEYLS
-293 ANIES
+293 NIRTCG
-298 QDRVIECLSKIT
+298 QKMLSIIDNIL
-310 ESSRHLLGLINEVL
+310 EI
-324 DMARIESGKMT
+324 ARIENNQIVLEESICNIEESFDSCIVMFNT
-335 LAQEDFNLSELVD
+335 AVQEKHQTITVHKQVANPYVYIDSSHLSE
-348 NLITLTKPVLDEH
+348 IVL
-361 KHNFDIHINHIE
+361 NVI
-373 HEAVCGDS
+373 
-381 LRIQQVFVNL
+381 
-391 MSNAIKYT
+391 SNAIKYT
-399 PDGGNITFSIEEK
+399 GQNGKIDCCLTQKPHEDADWCYMEISIA
-412 PNGFSELG
+412 
-420 CYEFT
+420 
-425 IEDNGI
+425 DNGI
-431 GMSPEFQK
+431 GMSEEFQAH
-439 IMFDPFS
+439 IFESFS
-446 RADDHRTTRVQGT
+446 REHSSTISGIEGT
-459 GLGMAIS
+459 GLGMG
-466 RNIVNLMNGNIK
+466 IVKNL
-478 VESTLHKG
+478 VELMHGTIEIQSSPGKGSTF
-486 TKITVTIYLEL
+486 TICIPC
-497 QEKEKEQDRNLM
+497 R
-509 NLPVLVVDDDK
+509 
-520 TCCESTVATLKEI
+520 
-533 GITGEWVLSGREAV
+533 
-547 ERCYAHHELK
+547 
-557 NDYFA
+557 
-562 VILDWKMP
+562 
-570 DMDGIETARQIR
+570 TAR
-582 KRIGKEITIIVLTSY
+582 K
-597 EFSEIEEEAKAAGV
+597 EEAEPRKSSS
-611 DAFIAKPLFRSRLTA
+611 DRPQK
-626 TLRQFTSGRKEKTA
+626 TLA
-640 RNYLDELS
+640 
-648 EADYTGKR
+648 GKR
-656 ILLVEDNELNREIAV
+656 ILLAEDNDLNAEIAIELLSEEGLLV
-671 EILQMTGAEVETAE
+671 DRVS
-685 NGKIAVE
+685 NGVACVE
-692 KVEASPKGLY
+692 KLEKAAPDFY
-702 DLIFMDIQM
+702 DLILMDIQM
-711 PVMNGYEATAAIRSL
+711 PVMNGYDATRKIRQLEDPFRSSI
-726 PGEQGKLPIVAM
+726 PIIAM

-745 DVQLAKNT
+745 DRQKALFV
-753 GMNGHIAKPLDMNKL
+753 GMNDHVAKPVDMNVL
-768 NDVLENWL
+768 IPVLEKHIRTKKEN

>member
-128 LVDGPDLD
+128 LVDGLDLD

-278 RTPMNAIVGLTAIAG
+278 RTPMNAIIGYTELSRNHLHEPDKLSEYLS
-293 ANIES
+293 NIRTCG
-298 QDRVIECLSKIT
+298 QKMLSIIDNIL
-310 ESSRHLLGLINEVL
+310 EI
-324 DMARIESGKMT
+324 ARIENNQIVLEESICNIEESFDSCIVMFNT
-335 LAQEDFNLSELVD
+335 AVQEKHQTITVHKQVANPYVYIDSSHLSE
-348 NLITLTKPVLDEH
+348 IVL
-361 KHNFDIHINHIE
+361 NVI
-373 HEAVCGDS
+373 
-381 LRIQQVFVNL
+381 
-391 MSNAIKYT
+391 SNAIKYT
-399 PDGGNITFSIEEK
+399 GQNGKIDCCLTQKPHEDADWCYMEISIA
-412 PNGFSELG
+412 
-420 CYEFT
+420 
-425 IEDNGI
+425 DNGI
-431 GMSPEFQK
+431 GMSEEFQAH
-439 IMFDPFS
+439 IFESFS
-446 RADDHRTTRVQGT
+446 REHSSTISGIEGT
-459 GLGMAIS
+459 GLGMG
-466 RNIVNLMNGNIK
+466 IVKNLVDLMHGMIEIQSSPGK
-478 VESTLHKG
+478 GSTF
-486 TKITVTIYLEL
+486 TICIPC
-497 QEKEKEQDRNLM
+497 R
-509 NLPVLVVDDDK
+509 
-520 TCCESTVATLKEI
+520 
-533 GITGEWVLSGREAV
+533 
-547 ERCYAHHELK
+547 
-557 NDYFA
+557 
-562 VILDWKMP
+562 
-570 DMDGIETARQIR
+570 TAR
-582 KRIGKEITIIVLTSY
+582 K
-597 EFSEIEEEAKAAGV
+597 EEAEPRKSSS
-611 DAFIAKPLFRSRLTA
+611 DRPQK
-626 TLRQFTSGRKEKTA
+626 TLA
-640 RNYLDELS
+640 
-648 EADYTGKR
+648 GKR
-656 ILLVEDNELNREIAV
+656 ILLAEDNDLNAEIAIELLSEEGLLV
-671 EILQMTGAEVETAE
+671 DRVS
-685 NGKIAVE
+685 NGVACVE
-692 KVEASPKGLY
+692 KLEKAAPDFY
-702 DLIFMDIQM
+702 DLILMDIQM
-711 PVMNGYEATAAIRSL
+711 PVMNGYDATRKIRQLEDPFRSSI
-726 PGEQGKLPIVAM
+726 PIIAM

-745 DVQLAKNT
+745 DRQKALFV
-753 GMNGHIAKPLDMNKL
+753 GMNDHVAKPVDMNVL
-768 NDVLENWL
+768 IPVLEKHIRTKKEN

>member
-1 MSKPRHADKDSAPT
+1 MQTKILLP
-15 SSGPKQIHHLSNYI
+15 HLLVQSRSI
-29 FLFLLAVFLIAVY
+29 ICPIISFLFLLAVFLIAVY

-128 LVDGPDLD
+128 LVDGLDLD

-278 RTPMNAIVGLTAIAG
+278 RTPMNAIIGYAELSRNHLHEPDKLSEYLS
-293 ANIES
+293 NIRTCG
-298 QDRVIECLSKIT
+298 QKMLSIIDNIL
-310 ESSRHLLGLINEVL
+310 EI
-324 DMARIESGKMT
+324 ARIENNQIVLEESICNIEESFDSCIVMFNT
-335 LAQEDFNLSELVD
+335 AVQEKHQTITVHKQVANPYVYIDSSHLSE
-348 NLITLTKPVLDEH
+348 IVL
-361 KHNFDIHINHIE
+361 NVI
-373 HEAVCGDS
+373 
-381 LRIQQVFVNL
+381 
-391 MSNAIKYT
+391 SNAIKYT
-399 PDGGNITFSIEEK
+399 GQNGKIDCCLTQKPHEDADWCYMEISIA
-412 PNGFSELG
+412 
-420 CYEFT
+420 
-425 IEDNGI
+425 DNGI
-431 GMSPEFQK
+431 GMSEEFQAH
-439 IMFDPFS
+439 IFESFS
-446 RADDHRTTRVQGT
+446 REHSSTISGIEGT
-459 GLGMAIS
+459 GLGMG
-466 RNIVNLMNGNIK
+466 IVKNLVDLMHGTIEIQSSPGK
-478 VESTLHKG
+478 GSTF
-486 TKITVTIYLEL
+486 TICIPC
-497 QEKEKEQDRNLM
+497 R
-509 NLPVLVVDDDK
+509 
-520 TCCESTVATLKEI
+520 TALKE
-533 GITGEWVLSGREAV
+533 EA
-547 ERCYAHHELK
+547 E
-557 NDYFA
+557 
-562 VILDWKMP
+562 P
-570 DMDGIETARQIR
+570 R
-582 KRIGKEITIIVLTSY
+582 KSSSDRPQK
-597 EFSEIEEEAKAAGV
+597 
-611 DAFIAKPLFRSRLTA
+611 
-626 TLRQFTSGRKEKTA
+626 TLA
-640 RNYLDELS
+640 
-648 EADYTGKR
+648 GKR
-656 ILLVEDNELNREIAV
+656 ILLAEDNDLNAEIAIELLSEEGLLV
-671 EILQMTGAEVETAE
+671 DRVS
-685 NGKIAVE
+685 NGVACVE
-692 KVEASPKGLY
+692 KLEKVAPDFY
-702 DLIFMDIQM
+702 DLILMDIQM
-711 PVMNGYEATAAIRSL
+711 PVMNGYDATRKIRQLEDPFRSSI
-726 PGEQGKLPIVAM
+726 PIIAM

-745 DVQLAKNT
+745 DRQKALFV
-753 GMNGHIAKPLDMNKL
+753 GMNDHVAKPVDMNVL
-768 NDVLENWL
+768 IPVLEKHIRTKKEN

>member
-77 TRDDFTDI
+77 TKDDFTDI

-128 LVDGPDLD
+128 LVDGLDLD

-154 INSALSGKT
+154 INSALSGKI

-278 RTPMNAIVGLTAIAG
+278 RTPMNAIIGYAELSRNHLHEPDKLSEYLS
-293 ANIES
+293 NIRTCG
-298 QDRVIECLSKIT
+298 QKMLSIIDNIL
-310 ESSRHLLGLINEVL
+310 EI
-324 DMARIESGKMT
+324 ARIENNQIVLEESICNIEESFDSCIVMFNT
-335 LAQEDFNLSELVD
+335 AVQEKHQTITVHKQVANPYVYIDSSHLSE
-348 NLITLTKPVLDEH
+348 IVL
-361 KHNFDIHINHIE
+361 NVI
-373 HEAVCGDS
+373 
-381 LRIQQVFVNL
+381 
-391 MSNAIKYT
+391 SNAIKYT
-399 PDGGNITFSIEEK
+399 GQNGKIDCCLTQKPHEDADWCYMEISIA
-412 PNGFSELG
+412 
-420 CYEFT
+420 
-425 IEDNGI
+425 DNGI
-431 GMSPEFQK
+431 GMSEEFQAH
-439 IMFDPFS
+439 IFESFS
-446 RADDHRTTRVQGT
+446 REHSSTISGIEGT
-459 GLGMAIS
+459 GLGMG
-466 RNIVNLMNGNIK
+466 IVKNLVDLMHGMIEIQSSPGK
-478 VESTLHKG
+478 GSTF
-486 TKITVTIYLEL
+486 TICIPC
-497 QEKEKEQDRNLM
+497 R
-509 NLPVLVVDDDK
+509 
-520 TCCESTVATLKEI
+520 
-533 GITGEWVLSGREAV
+533 
-547 ERCYAHHELK
+547 
-557 NDYFA
+557 
-562 VILDWKMP
+562 
-570 DMDGIETARQIR
+570 TAR
-582 KRIGKEITIIVLTSY
+582 K
-597 EFSEIEEEAKAAGV
+597 EEAEPRKSSS
-611 DAFIAKPLFRSRLTA
+611 DRPQK
-626 TLRQFTSGRKEKTA
+626 TLA
-640 RNYLDELS
+640 
-648 EADYTGKR
+648 GKR
-656 ILLVEDNELNREIAV
+656 ILLAEDNDLNAEIAIELLSEEGLLV
-671 EILQMTGAEVETAE
+671 DRVS
-685 NGKIAVE
+685 NGVACVE
-692 KVEASPKGLY
+692 KLEKAAPDFY
-702 DLIFMDIQM
+702 DLILMDIQM
-711 PVMNGYEATAAIRSL
+711 PVMNGYDATRKIRQLEDPFRSSI
-726 PGEQGKLPIVAM
+726 PIIAM

-745 DVQLAKNT
+745 DRQKALFV
-753 GMNGHIAKPLDMNKL
+753 GMNDHVAKPVDMNVL
-768 NDVLENWL
+768 IPVLEKHIRTKKEN

>member
-128 LVDGPDLD
+128 LVDGLDLD

-278 RTPMNAIVGLTAIAG
+278 RTPMNAIIGYAELSRNHLHEPDKLSEYLSDIRTCGQKMLSIID
-293 ANIES
+293 NILE
-298 QDRVIECLSKIT
+298 I
-310 ESSRHLLGLINEVL
+310 
-324 DMARIESGKMT
+324 ARIENNQIVLEESICNIEESFDSCIVMFNT
-335 LAQEDFNLSELVD
+335 AVQEKHQTITVHKQVANPYVYIDSSHLSE
-348 NLITLTKPVLDEH
+348 IVL
-361 KHNFDIHINHIE
+361 NVI
-373 HEAVCGDS
+373 
-381 LRIQQVFVNL
+381 
-391 MSNAIKYT
+391 SNAIKYT
-399 PDGGNITFSIEEK
+399 GQNGKIDCCLTQKPHEDADWCYMEISIA
-412 PNGFSELG
+412 
-420 CYEFT
+420 
-425 IEDNGI
+425 DNGI
-431 GMSPEFQK
+431 GMSEEFQAH
-439 IMFDPFS
+439 IFESFS
-446 RADDHRTTRVQGT
+446 REHSSTISGIEGT
-459 GLGMAIS
+459 GLGMG
-466 RNIVNLMNGNIK
+466 IVKNLVDLMHGMIEIQSSPGK
-478 VESTLHKG
+478 GSTF
-486 TKITVTIYLEL
+486 TICIPC
-497 QEKEKEQDRNLM
+497 R
-509 NLPVLVVDDDK
+509 
-520 TCCESTVATLKEI
+520 
-533 GITGEWVLSGREAV
+533 
-547 ERCYAHHELK
+547 
-557 NDYFA
+557 
-562 VILDWKMP
+562 
-570 DMDGIETARQIR
+570 TAR
-582 KRIGKEITIIVLTSY
+582 K
-597 EFSEIEEEAKAAGV
+597 EEAEPRKSSS
-611 DAFIAKPLFRSRLTA
+611 DHPQK
-626 TLRQFTSGRKEKTA
+626 TLA
-640 RNYLDELS
+640 
-648 EADYTGKR
+648 GKR
-656 ILLVEDNELNREIAV
+656 ILLAENNDLNAEIAIELLSEEGLLV
-671 EILQMTGAEVETAE
+671 DRVS
-685 NGKIAVE
+685 NGVACVE
-692 KVEASPKGLY
+692 KLEKAAPDFY
-702 DLIFMDIQM
+702 DLILMDIQM
-711 PVMNGYEATAAIRSL
+711 PVMNGYDATRKIRQLEDPFRSSI
-726 PGEQGKLPIVAM
+726 PIIAM

-745 DVQLAKNT
+745 DRQKALFV
-753 GMNGHIAKPLDMNKL
+753 GMNDHVAKPVDMNVL
-768 NDVLENWL
+768 IPVLEKHIRTKKEN

>member
-128 LVDGPDLD
+128 LVDGLDLD

-278 RTPMNAIVGLTAIAG
+278 RTPMNAIIGYAELSRNHLHEPDKLSEYLSDIRTCGQKMLSIID
-293 ANIES
+293 NILE
-298 QDRVIECLSKIT
+298 I
-310 ESSRHLLGLINEVL
+310 
-324 DMARIESGKMT
+324 ARIENNQIVLEESICNIEESFDSCIVMFNT
-335 LAQEDFNLSELVD
+335 AVQEKHQTITVHKQVANPYVYIDSSHLSE
-348 NLITLTKPVLDEH
+348 IVL
-361 KHNFDIHINHIE
+361 NVI
-373 HEAVCGDS
+373 
-381 LRIQQVFVNL
+381 
-391 MSNAIKYT
+391 SNAIKYT
-399 PDGGNITFSIEEK
+399 GQNGKIDCCLTQKPHEDADWCYMEISIA
-412 PNGFSELG
+412 
-420 CYEFT
+420 
-425 IEDNGI
+425 DNGI
-431 GMSPEFQK
+431 GMSEEFQAH
-439 IMFDPFS
+439 IFESFS
-446 RADDHRTTRVQGT
+446 REHSSTISGIEGT
-459 GLGMAIS
+459 GLGMG
-466 RNIVNLMNGNIK
+466 IVKNLVDLMHGMIEIQSSPGK
-478 VESTLHKG
+478 GSTF
-486 TKITVTIYLEL
+486 TICIPC
-497 QEKEKEQDRNLM
+497 R
-509 NLPVLVVDDDK
+509 
-520 TCCESTVATLKEI
+520 
-533 GITGEWVLSGREAV
+533 
-547 ERCYAHHELK
+547 
-557 NDYFA
+557 
-562 VILDWKMP
+562 
-570 DMDGIETARQIR
+570 TAR
-582 KRIGKEITIIVLTSY
+582 K
-597 EFSEIEEEAKAAGV
+597 EEAEPRKSSS
-611 DAFIAKPLFRSRLTA
+611 DRPQK
-626 TLRQFTSGRKEKTA
+626 TLA
-640 RNYLDELS
+640 
-648 EADYTGKR
+648 GKR
-656 ILLVEDNELNREIAV
+656 ILLAEDNDLNAEIAIELLSEEGLLV
-671 EILQMTGAEVETAE
+671 DRVS
-685 NGKIAVE
+685 NGVACVE
-692 KVEASPKGLY
+692 KLEKAAPDFY
-702 DLIFMDIQM
+702 DLILMDIQM
-711 PVMNGYEATAAIRSL
+711 PVMNGYDATRKIRQLEDPFRSSI
-726 PGEQGKLPIVAM
+726 PIIAM

-745 DVQLAKNT
+745 DRQKALFV
-753 GMNGHIAKPLDMNKL
+753 GMNDHVAKPVDMNVL
-768 NDVLENWL
+768 IPVLEKHIRTKKEN

>member
-85 NTVDNM
+85 NTVDDM

-107 SLNSTRYLYTAKR
+107 SLNSTRYLYTAKS

-128 LVDGPDLD
+128 LVDGLDLD

-278 RTPMNAIVGLTAIAG
+278 RTPMNAIIGYAELSRNHLHEPDKLSEYLS
-293 ANIES
+293 NIRTCG
-298 QDRVIECLSKIT
+298 QKMLSIIDNIL
-310 ESSRHLLGLINEVL
+310 EI
-324 DMARIESGKMT
+324 ARIENNQIVLEESICNIEESFDSCIVMFNT
-335 LAQEDFNLSELVD
+335 AVQEKHQTITVHKQVANPYVYIDSSHLSE
-348 NLITLTKPVLDEH
+348 IVL
-361 KHNFDIHINHIE
+361 NVI
-373 HEAVCGDS
+373 
-381 LRIQQVFVNL
+381 
-391 MSNAIKYT
+391 SNAIKYT
-399 PDGGNITFSIEEK
+399 GQNGKIDCCLTQKPHEDADWCYMEISIA
-412 PNGFSELG
+412 
-420 CYEFT
+420 
-425 IEDNGI
+425 DNGI
-431 GMSPEFQK
+431 GMSEEFQAH
-439 IMFDPFS
+439 IFESFS
-446 RADDHRTTRVQGT
+446 REHSSTISGIEGT
-459 GLGMAIS
+459 GLGMG
-466 RNIVNLMNGNIK
+466 IVKNLVDLMHGMIEIQSSPGK
-478 VESTLHKG
+478 GSTF
-486 TKITVTIYLEL
+486 TICIPC
-497 QEKEKEQDRNLM
+497 R
-509 NLPVLVVDDDK
+509 
-520 TCCESTVATLKEI
+520 
-533 GITGEWVLSGREAV
+533 
-547 ERCYAHHELK
+547 
-557 NDYFA
+557 
-562 VILDWKMP
+562 
-570 DMDGIETARQIR
+570 TAR
-582 KRIGKEITIIVLTSY
+582 K
-597 EFSEIEEEAKAAGV
+597 EEAEPRKSSS
-611 DAFIAKPLFRSRLTA
+611 DHPQK
-626 TLRQFTSGRKEKTA
+626 TLA
-640 RNYLDELS
+640 
-648 EADYTGKR
+648 GKR
-656 ILLVEDNELNREIAV
+656 ILLAEDNDLNAEIAIELLSEEGLLV
-671 EILQMTGAEVETAE
+671 DRVS
-685 NGKIAVE
+685 NGVACVE
-692 KVEASPKGLY
+692 KLEKAAPDFY
-702 DLIFMDIQM
+702 DLILMDIQM
-711 PVMNGYEATAAIRSL
+711 PVMNGYDATRKIRQLEDPFRSSI
-726 PGEQGKLPIVAM
+726 PIIAM

-745 DVQLAKNT
+745 DRQKALFV
-753 GMNGHIAKPLDMNKL
+753 GMNDHVAKPVDMNVL
-768 NDVLENWL
+768 IPVLEKHIRTKKEN

>member
-42 TFLLQKSYSTST
+42 TFLLQKSYSTIT

-128 LVDGPDLD
+128 LVDGLDLD

-278 RTPMNAIVGLTAIAG
+278 RTPMNAIIGYAELSRNHLHEPDKLSEYLSDIRTCGQKMLSIID
-293 ANIES
+293 NILE
-298 QDRVIECLSKIT
+298 I
-310 ESSRHLLGLINEVL
+310 
-324 DMARIESGKMT
+324 ARIENNQIVLEESICNIEESFDSCIVMFNT
-335 LAQEDFNLSELVD
+335 AVQEKHQTITVHKQVANPYVYIDSSHLSE
-348 NLITLTKPVLDEH
+348 IVL
-361 KHNFDIHINHIE
+361 NVI
-373 HEAVCGDS
+373 
-381 LRIQQVFVNL
+381 
-391 MSNAIKYT
+391 SNAIKYT
-399 PDGGNITFSIEEK
+399 GQNGKIDCCLTQKPHEDADWCYMEISIA
-412 PNGFSELG
+412 
-420 CYEFT
+420 
-425 IEDNGI
+425 DNGI
-431 GMSPEFQK
+431 GMSEEFQAH
-439 IMFDPFS
+439 IFESFS
-446 RADDHRTTRVQGT
+446 REHSSTISGIEGT
-459 GLGMAIS
+459 GLGMG
-466 RNIVNLMNGNIK
+466 IVKNLVDLMHGMIEIQSSPGK
-478 VESTLHKG
+478 GSTF
-486 TKITVTIYLEL
+486 TICIPC
-497 QEKEKEQDRNLM
+497 R
-509 NLPVLVVDDDK
+509 
-520 TCCESTVATLKEI
+520 TALKE
-533 GITGEWVLSGREAV
+533 EA
-547 ERCYAHHELK
+547 E
-557 NDYFA
+557 
-562 VILDWKMP
+562 P
-570 DMDGIETARQIR
+570 R
-582 KRIGKEITIIVLTSY
+582 KSSSDRPQK
-597 EFSEIEEEAKAAGV
+597 
-611 DAFIAKPLFRSRLTA
+611 
-626 TLRQFTSGRKEKTA
+626 TLA
-640 RNYLDELS
+640 
-648 EADYTGKR
+648 GKR
-656 ILLVEDNELNREIAV
+656 ILLAEDNDLNAEIAIELLSEEGLLV
-671 EILQMTGAEVETAE
+671 DRVS
-685 NGKIAVE
+685 NGVACVE
-692 KVEASPKGLY
+692 KLEKVAPDFY
-702 DLIFMDIQM
+702 DLILMDIQM
-711 PVMNGYEATAAIRSL
+711 PVMNGYDATRKIRQLEDPFRSSI
-726 PGEQGKLPIVAM
+726 PIIAM

-745 DVQLAKNT
+745 DRQKALFV
-753 GMNGHIAKPLDMNKL
+753 GMNDHVAKPVDMNVL
-768 NDVLENWL
+768 IPVLEKHIRTKKEN

>member
-1 MSKPRHADKDSAPT
+1 MQTRILLP
-15 SSGPKQIHHLSNYI
+15 HLLVQSRSI
-29 FLFLLAVFLIAVY
+29 ICPIISFLFLLAVFLIAVY

-128 LVDGPDLD
+128 LVDGLDLD

-278 RTPMNAIVGLTAIAG
+278 RTPMNAIIGYAELSRNHLHEPDKLSEYLS
-293 ANIES
+293 NIRTCG
-298 QDRVIECLSKIT
+298 QKMLSIIDNIL
-310 ESSRHLLGLINEVL
+310 EI
-324 DMARIESGKMT
+324 ARIENNQIVLEESICNIEESFDSCIVMFNT
-335 LAQEDFNLSELVD
+335 AVQEKHQTITVHKQVANPYVYIDSSHLSE
-348 NLITLTKPVLDEH
+348 IVL
-361 KHNFDIHINHIE
+361 NVI
-373 HEAVCGDS
+373 
-381 LRIQQVFVNL
+381 
-391 MSNAIKYT
+391 SNAIKYT
-399 PDGGNITFSIEEK
+399 GQNGKIDCCLTQKPHEDADWCYMEISIA
-412 PNGFSELG
+412 
-420 CYEFT
+420 
-425 IEDNGI
+425 DNGI
-431 GMSPEFQK
+431 GMSEEFQAH
-439 IMFDPFS
+439 IFESFS
-446 RADDHRTTRVQGT
+446 REHSSTISGIEGT
-459 GLGMAIS
+459 GLGMG
-466 RNIVNLMNGNIK
+466 IVKNLVDLMHGTIEIQSSPGK
-478 VESTLHKG
+478 GSTF
-486 TKITVTIYLEL
+486 TICIPC
-497 QEKEKEQDRNLM
+497 R
-509 NLPVLVVDDDK
+509 
-520 TCCESTVATLKEI
+520 TALKE
-533 GITGEWVLSGREAV
+533 EA
-547 ERCYAHHELK
+547 E
-557 NDYFA
+557 
-562 VILDWKMP
+562 P
-570 DMDGIETARQIR
+570 R
-582 KRIGKEITIIVLTSY
+582 KSSSDRPQK
-597 EFSEIEEEAKAAGV
+597 
-611 DAFIAKPLFRSRLTA
+611 
-626 TLRQFTSGRKEKTA
+626 TLA
-640 RNYLDELS
+640 
-648 EADYTGKR
+648 GKR
-656 ILLVEDNELNREIAV
+656 ILLAEDNDLNAEIAIELLSEEGLLV
-671 EILQMTGAEVETAE
+671 DRVS
-685 NGKIAVE
+685 NGVACVE
-692 KVEASPKGLY
+692 KLEKVAPDFY
-702 DLIFMDIQM
+702 DLILMDIQM
-711 PVMNGYEATAAIRSL
+711 PVMNGYDATRKIRQLEDPFRSSI
-726 PGEQGKLPIVAM
+726 PIIAM

-745 DVQLAKNT
+745 DRQKALFV
-753 GMNGHIAKPLDMNKL
+753 GMNDHVAKPVDMNVL
-768 NDVLENWL
+768 IPVLEKHIRTKKEN

>member
-128 LVDGPDLD
+128 LVDGLDLD

-278 RTPMNAIVGLTAIAG
+278 RTPMNAIIGYAELSRNHLHEPDKLSEYLSDIRTCGQKMLSIID
-293 ANIES
+293 NILE
-298 QDRVIECLSKIT
+298 I
-310 ESSRHLLGLINEVL
+310 
-324 DMARIESGKMT
+324 ARIENNQIVLEESICNIEESFDSCIVMFNT
-335 LAQEDFNLSELVD
+335 AVQEKHQTITVHKQVANPYVYIDSFHLSE
-348 NLITLTKPVLDEH
+348 IVL
-361 KHNFDIHINHIE
+361 NVI
-373 HEAVCGDS
+373 
-381 LRIQQVFVNL
+381 
-391 MSNAIKYT
+391 SNAIKYT
-399 PDGGNITFSIEEK
+399 GQNGKIDCCLTQKPHEDADWCYMEISIA
-412 PNGFSELG
+412 
-420 CYEFT
+420 
-425 IEDNGI
+425 DNGI
-431 GMSPEFQK
+431 GMSEEFQAH
-439 IMFDPFS
+439 IFESFS
-446 RADDHRTTRVQGT
+446 REHSSTISGIEGT
-459 GLGMAIS
+459 GLGMG
-466 RNIVNLMNGNIK
+466 IVKNLVDLMHGMIEIQSSPGK
-478 VESTLHKG
+478 GSTF
-486 TKITVTIYLEL
+486 TICIPC
-497 QEKEKEQDRNLM
+497 R
-509 NLPVLVVDDDK
+509 
-520 TCCESTVATLKEI
+520 
-533 GITGEWVLSGREAV
+533 
-547 ERCYAHHELK
+547 
-557 NDYFA
+557 
-562 VILDWKMP
+562 
-570 DMDGIETARQIR
+570 TAR
-582 KRIGKEITIIVLTSY
+582 K
-597 EFSEIEEEAKAAGV
+597 EEAEPRKSSS
-611 DAFIAKPLFRSRLTA
+611 DHPQK
-626 TLRQFTSGRKEKTA
+626 TLA
-640 RNYLDELS
+640 
-648 EADYTGKR
+648 GKR
-656 ILLVEDNELNREIAV
+656 ILLAEDNDLNAEIAIELLSEEGLLV
-671 EILQMTGAEVETAE
+671 DRVS
-685 NGKIAVE
+685 NGVACVE
-692 KVEASPKGLY
+692 KLEKAAPDFY
-702 DLIFMDIQM
+702 DLILMDIQM
-711 PVMNGYEATAAIRSL
+711 PVMNGYDATRKIRQLEDPFRSSI
-726 PGEQGKLPIVAM
+726 PIIAM

-745 DVQLAKNT
+745 DRQKALFV
-753 GMNGHIAKPLDMNKL
+753 GMNDHVAKPVDMNVL
-768 NDVLENWL
+768 IPVLEKHIRTKKEN

>member
-29 FLFLLAVFLIAVY
+29 FLFLLTVFLIAVY

-128 LVDGPDLD
+128 LVDGLDLD

-278 RTPMNAIVGLTAIAG
+278 RTPMNAIIGYAELSRNHLHEPDKLSEYLSDIRTCGQKMLSIID
-293 ANIES
+293 NILE
-298 QDRVIECLSKIT
+298 I
-310 ESSRHLLGLINEVL
+310 
-324 DMARIESGKMT
+324 ARIENNQIVLEESICNIEESFDSCIVMFNT
-335 LAQEDFNLSELVD
+335 AVQEKHQTITVHKQVANPYVYIDSSHLSE
-348 NLITLTKPVLDEH
+348 IVL
-361 KHNFDIHINHIE
+361 NVI
-373 HEAVCGDS
+373 
-381 LRIQQVFVNL
+381 
-391 MSNAIKYT
+391 SNAIKYT
-399 PDGGNITFSIEEK
+399 GQNGKIDCCLTQKPHEDADWCYMEISIA
-412 PNGFSELG
+412 
-420 CYEFT
+420 
-425 IEDNGI
+425 DNGI
-431 GMSPEFQK
+431 GMSEDFQAH
-439 IMFDPFS
+439 IFESFS
-446 RADDHRTTRVQGT
+446 REHSSTISGIEGT
-459 GLGMAIS
+459 GLGMG
-466 RNIVNLMNGNIK
+466 IVKNLVDLMHGMIEIQSSPGK
-478 VESTLHKG
+478 GSTF
-486 TKITVTIYLEL
+486 TICIPC
-497 QEKEKEQDRNLM
+497 R
-509 NLPVLVVDDDK
+509 
-520 TCCESTVATLKEI
+520 
-533 GITGEWVLSGREAV
+533 
-547 ERCYAHHELK
+547 
-557 NDYFA
+557 
-562 VILDWKMP
+562 
-570 DMDGIETARQIR
+570 TAR
-582 KRIGKEITIIVLTSY
+582 K
-597 EFSEIEEEAKAAGV
+597 EEAEPRKSSS
-611 DAFIAKPLFRSRLTA
+611 DRPQK
-626 TLRQFTSGRKEKTA
+626 TLA
-640 RNYLDELS
+640 
-648 EADYTGKR
+648 GKR
-656 ILLVEDNELNREIAV
+656 ILLAEDNDLNAEIAIELLSEEGLLV
-671 EILQMTGAEVETAE
+671 DRVS
-685 NGKIAVE
+685 NGVACVE
-692 KVEASPKGLY
+692 KLEKAAPDFY
-702 DLIFMDIQM
+702 DLILMDIQM
-711 PVMNGYEATAAIRSL
+711 PVMNGYDATRKIRQLEDPFRSSI
-726 PGEQGKLPIVAM
+726 PIIAM

-745 DVQLAKNT
+745 DRQKALFV
-753 GMNGHIAKPLDMNKL
+753 GMNDHVAKPVDMNVL
-768 NDVLENWL
+768 IPVLEKHIRTKKEN